1 MEVVVPNLKKTRLF
15 GETLFKQEVKMYSY
29 SCPYCDWEIHDQ
41 PFLGTAR
48 LAFFRHLDK
57 SEDCAIQFNKDNP
70 LEV

>member
-1 MEVVVPNLKKTRLF
+1 
-15 GETLFKQEVKMYSY
+15 MYSY

-41 PFLGTAR
+41 PFLGNAR

-70 LEV
+70 LEA